1 MDKQTKKLQMDAL
14 AGEILL
20 LSRASLLLH
29 LRFMEVAIGRLSF
42 EPMPK
47 GTVCT
52 DGMRFIYS
60 PQYVLL
66 RYQAERS
73 APTRDFL
80 HCVLHCV
87 FRHMYLHQRVD
98 RKLWSLACDIMVENL
113 IADLR
118 VRAAVTKRQSEQ
130 QAYVDTLRPDVKP
143 LTAEKLYRYFLD
155 HPLPEEEL
163 ARLEQLF
170 LADDHAAWF
179 PRDDDQG
186 QQNTRNEDSP
196 DAPLPN
202 APPMEIEQDW
212 KEVAESIEEDM
223 KTLSHEAGDLAGD
236 TMKALRAVNREKHD
250 YTTFLKKFAV
260 RGEVLQLD
268 PDEFDYI
275 LYTYGLQLYGSVPLI
290 EPLEYREDE
299 RIRSFVIA
307 IDTSGSVAE
316 GLVFAFLQKTYN
328 ILKSTESFFRR
339 VDLRILQCDTEIR
352 DDTRITNLKDLD
364 DYLNRMTLHGFG
376 GTDFRPVFRY
386 VEELRQRGDLT
397 KLRGLIY
404 FTDGIGRFPEKKPD
418 YDVAFLFVDDGESQY
433 DVPVWA
439 MKLILEREELLEER
453 T

>member
-186 QQNTRNEDSP
+186 QQNTRNEDSS

-202 APPMEIEQDW
+202 APPM
-212 KEVAESIEEDM
+212 
-223 KTLSHEAGDLAGD
+223 
-236 TMKALRAVNREKHD
+236 
-250 YTTFLKKFAV
+250 
-260 RGEVLQLD
+260 
-268 PDEFDYI
+268 
-275 LYTYGLQLYGSVPLI
+275 
-290 EPLEYREDE
+290 
-299 RIRSFVIA
+299 
-307 IDTSGSVAE
+307 
-316 GLVFAFLQKTYN
+316 
-328 ILKSTESFFRR
+328 
-339 VDLRILQCDTEIR
+339 
-352 DDTRITNLKDLD
+352 
-364 DYLNRMTLHGFG
+364 
-376 GTDFRPVFRY
+376 
-386 VEELRQRGDLT
+386 
-397 KLRGLIY
+397 
-404 FTDGIGRFPEKKPD
+404 
-418 YDVAFLFVDDGESQY
+418 
-433 DVPVWA
+433 
-439 MKLILEREELLEER
+439 
-453 T
+453 